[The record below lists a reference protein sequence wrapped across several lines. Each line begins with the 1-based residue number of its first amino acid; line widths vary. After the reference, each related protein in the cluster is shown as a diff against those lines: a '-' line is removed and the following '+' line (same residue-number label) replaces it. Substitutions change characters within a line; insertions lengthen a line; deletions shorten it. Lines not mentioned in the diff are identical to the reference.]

1 MYLKI
6 NISKC
11 LHVLSQKN
19 WRCGD
24 DRVII
29 SVLVYFQVHRRR
41 VPESRAKKHT
51 CHLPFILICWPSG
64 LTRVL
69 IVVVTYMY
77 QKSDMPEINIER
89 YILH

>member
-1 MYLKI
+1 MY
-6 NISKC
+6 
-11 LHVLSQKN
+11 LSQKN

-51 CHLPFILICWPSG
+51 CLFNLLAFWPYESSG
-64 LTRVL
+64 RNIYV
-69 IVVVTYMY
+69 
-77 QKSDMPEINIER
+77 PEK
-89 YILH
+89 